1 MTQARL
7 AGFATRVLGFLIDC
21 LIVNVVVVLIGAAV
35 AWAKSALNIDEDPSG
50 WVVAAFAAWGWI
62 VLMSAYLVNF
72 WTLTGQTPGMRFM
85 GIRVTTY
92 RGVTP
97 GFVRALRRLVGFYL
111 AAIPFGAGFL
121 LILIDDRRRGL
132 QDRFARTLVVHD
144 TRKRRRSADHPERMM
159 SPASVNG
166 SIQLPETT
174 ITKDLDEYADRS

>member
-1 MTQARL
+1 MSRSSSSAPWL
-7 AGFATRVLGFLIDC
+7 
-21 LIVNVVVVLIGAAV
+21 
-35 AWAKSALNIDEDPSG
+35 AWANDALNINVDPSG
-50 WVVAAFAAWGWI
+50 VVVAAFATWGWI

-97 GFVRALRRLVGFYL
+97 GFVRALRRLAGFYL

-132 QDRFARTLVVHD
+132 QDRIARTLVVHD
-144 TRKRRRSADHPERMM
+144 TRKKRRAVDHPEGMM
-159 SPASVNG
+159 SAASLNG
-166 SIQLPETT
+166 SIVESVPPL
-174 ITKDLDEYADRS
+174 TKDHDDYADRS